1 MKTHPFLLSAILITA
16 MAGTCLSQVRVV
28 TIGTVDKIDEK
39 AKSISLIRAT
49 SATLEVP
56 KESAGTSNGNTGRG
70 TRGGKNGGS
79 TDRPDTGTKNFPAPS
94 GSPNKVPKNV
104 GVTNYKIRILPTT
117 VFKEGEKEI
126 KFSDLKAGD
135 MVEVTSPKP
144 GSTLDAIELT
154 LMPH

>member
-16 MAGTCLSQVRVV
+16 MAGNRLSQVRVV

-56 KESAGTSNGNTGRG
+56 KQSAGTSNGNTGRG
-70 TRGGKNGGS
+70 ARGGKNGGS

-104 GVTNYKIRILPTT
+104 
-117 VFKEGEKEI
+117 
-126 KFSDLKAGD
+126 
-135 MVEVTSPKP
+135 
-144 GSTLDAIELT
+144 
-154 LMPH
+154 